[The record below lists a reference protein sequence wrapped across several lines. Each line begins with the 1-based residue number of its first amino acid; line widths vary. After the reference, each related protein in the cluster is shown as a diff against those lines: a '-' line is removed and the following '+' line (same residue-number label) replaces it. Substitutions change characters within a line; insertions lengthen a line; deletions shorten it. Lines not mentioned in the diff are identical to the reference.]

1 MVEWSSPNYHRIL
14 TSLPTQSPPHS
25 HSRRCNMHKPPPAP
39 SQCSSPRS
47 HYVDPTTLILST
59 CQHTQEVSTTSRTQH
74 VQKPNCFKETLHPP
88 AALLHPSKPLP
99 PGTRDRVPTTP
110 QQPKPTTPPPH
121 HPNAMTPKHPSK
133 PPNFTC
139 RTAGPERLTVAQ
151 PPCPQTTA
159 HPPTISRHDM
169 YPNKPT
175 TPAHTPHNQ
184 HTYKQ
189 TSTDTHTH
197 THRTQKQHARM
208 HAHTLTHTHTHT
220 HTPPHVTMP
229 NVRLPVPSHTLAA
242 SRDHFHSNL
251 HHTAKPQNRSARF
264 QLSRTTPLP

>member
-1 MVEWSSPNYHRIL
+1 
-14 TSLPTQSPPHS
+14 
-25 HSRRCNMHKPPPAP
+25 
-39 SQCSSPRS
+39 
-47 HYVDPTTLILST
+47 
-59 CQHTQEVSTTSRTQH
+59 
-74 VQKPNCFKETLHPP
+74 
-88 AALLHPSKPLP
+88 
-99 PGTRDRVPTTP
+99 
-110 QQPKPTTPPPH
+110 
-121 HPNAMTPKHPSK
+121 MTPKHPSK

-197 THRTQKQHARM
+197 TPTAHRSSTHAC
-208 HAHTLTHTHTHT
+208 THTRRPMLQCPMCGCLSPL
-220 HTPPHVTMP
+220 TPLRLHATIFTRTSTTQP
-229 NVRLPVPSHTLAA
+229 NHKTVLPDFNCPVRPLCPSRL
-242 SRDHFHSNL
+242 
-251 HHTAKPQNRSARF
+251 AKPIKLWTETEDMNQHRWLANPLRSN
-264 QLSRTTPLP
+264 PH

>member
-1 MVEWSSPNYHRIL
+1 M
-14 TSLPTQSPPHS
+14 
-25 HSRRCNMHKPPPAP
+25 
-39 SQCSSPRS
+39 
-47 HYVDPTTLILST
+47 
-59 CQHTQEVSTTSRTQH
+59 
-74 VQKPNCFKETLHPP
+74 
-88 AALLHPSKPLP
+88 
-99 PGTRDRVPTTP
+99 PTTP

-197 THRTQKQHARM
+197 TPTAHRSSTHACT
-208 HAHTLTHTHTHT
+208 HTHSHTLTHTHTHAAPCYNAQCAAACPLSHPCGFT
-220 HTPPHVTMP
+220 RPFSLEPPPH
-229 NVRLPVPSHTLAA
+229 S
-242 SRDHFHSNL
+242 
-251 HHTAKPQNRSARF
+251 Q
-264 QLSRTTPLP
+264 TTQ

>member
-1 MVEWSSPNYHRIL
+1 MS
-14 TSLPTQSPPHS
+14 
-25 HSRRCNMHKPPPAP
+25 
-39 SQCSSPRS
+39 
-47 HYVDPTTLILST
+47 
-59 CQHTQEVSTTSRTQH
+59 
-74 VQKPNCFKETLHPP
+74 
-88 AALLHPSKPLP
+88 
-99 PGTRDRVPTTP
+99 TTP
-110 QQPKPTTPPPH
+110 QQPQPTTPPPH

-197 THRTQKQHARM
+197 TPTAHRSSTHACT
-208 HAHTLTHTHTHT
+208 HTHSHTLTHTHTHAAPCYNAQCAAACPLSHPCGFT
-220 HTPPHVTMP
+220 RPFSLEPPPHSQTTQP
-229 NVRLPVPSHTLAA
+229 FCPISTVPYDPS
-242 SRDHFHSNL
+242 SNCGL
-251 HHTAKPQNRSARF
+251 K
-264 QLSRTTPLP
+264 LKI

>member
-1 MVEWSSPNYHRIL
+1 
-14 TSLPTQSPPHS
+14 
-25 HSRRCNMHKPPPAP
+25 
-39 SQCSSPRS
+39 
-47 HYVDPTTLILST
+47 
-59 CQHTQEVSTTSRTQH
+59 
-74 VQKPNCFKETLHPP
+74 
-88 AALLHPSKPLP
+88 
-99 PGTRDRVPTTP
+99 
-110 QQPKPTTPPPH
+110 
-121 HPNAMTPKHPSK
+121 MTPKHPSK

-189 TSTDTHTH
+189 TRHTHTPTAHRSSTHACTHTH
-197 THRTQKQHARM
+197 S
-208 HAHTLTHTHTHT
+208 HTLTHTHT
-220 HTPPHVTMP
+220 PPHHTMP

-251 HHTAKPQNRSARF
+251 HHTAKTTQPFCPISTVPYDPSALAKPIKLWTETEDMNQHRWLANPLRSN
-264 QLSRTTPLP
+264 PH